1 MFKKCLE
8 ACTDYKV
15 LCKESMTWMKKHW
28 KGYAVIC
35 IAAFALPIIYEQ
47 TKYKIN
53 SKRLLAKEDESQ
65 R

>member
-8 ACTDYKV
+8 AWTDYKV

-35 IAAFALPIIYEQ
+35 ISAFALPIIYEQ

-53 SKRLLAKEDESQ
+53 SKRLLTKDEESQ

>member
-1 MFKKCLE
+1 MFKKCLQAWVSYGE
-8 ACTDYKV
+8 
-15 LCKESMTWMKKHW
+15 LSRESATWMKKHW

-53 SKRLLAKEDESQ
+53 SKRLLTKEEESQ
-65 R
+65 

>member
-8 ACTDYKV
+8 AWEDYKV

-28 KGYAVIC
+28 KGYAAIC
-35 IAAFALPIIYEQ
+35 VVMIGLPIIYEQ
-47 TKYKIN
+47 AKYKIN
-53 SKRLLAKEDESQ
+53 SKRLLTKEEESQ